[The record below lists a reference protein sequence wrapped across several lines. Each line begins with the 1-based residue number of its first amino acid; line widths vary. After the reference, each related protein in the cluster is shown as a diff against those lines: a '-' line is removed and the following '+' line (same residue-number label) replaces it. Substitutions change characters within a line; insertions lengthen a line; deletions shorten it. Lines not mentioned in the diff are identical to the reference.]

1 MPAASI
7 TTPAQIAAEKLLRER
22 MKNFVESKAN
32 KSISFNLKNHPM
44 IHFWEIANYRTDT
57 YSGEKV
63 ELKSVGFSSADNS
76 STNIRLIATGFDFKN
91 ATVSIEYINT
101 DVNFEFLGRDHIKSI
116 HAMKDGELLIKD
128 PMMVRKYNGDG
139 TVSQVQKSMATIL
152 ISVRIGL

>member
-1 MPAASI
+1 MPAVSI

-44 IHFWEIANYRTDT
+44 IHYWELDNYRTDT

-63 ELKSVGFSSADNS
+63 ELKSVCFSSADNS

-91 ATVSIEYINT
+91 ATVSIEFINT
-101 DVNFEFLGRDHIKSI
+101 DTALEYHGEHIKSI

-128 PMMVRKYNGDG
+128 PMMVKRYNGDG
-139 TVSQVQKSMATIL
+139 TVSSVQKSMATIL